1 MLSCTDGLQ
10 SIVANVE
17 AVFAKFHGVV
27 IALLNPNAHTK
38 CWLVYPVRIDKF
50 TRLWLTVASA

>member
-17 AVFAKFHGVV
+17 AVFAKFRGVV
-27 IALLNPNAHTK
+27 IALLDPNAHTK
-38 CWLVYPVRIDKF
+38 CMYPVRMDEF